1 MLFVV
6 PRVGNLLMVFS
17 ANHSFLARKRAN
29 ERIVQK
35 TSDSLIR
42 SFLVSDSLTVVHF
55 W

>member
-29 ERIVQK
+29 EGIVQ
-35 TSDSLIR
+35 TMSNLLIR